1 MDRGNFD
8 GLKKW
13 KCDANESH
21 VLGILKRVESK
32 AQVDGQTIRY
42 HTTQVILFRQAVDV
56 DKEIPDDIDVAGY
69 IEGSLLM
76 NMTWQCTVCGT
87 TKTWH
92 PGEEAL
98 AWLYERHGKKEVRD
112 GQADGRG

>member
-1 MDRGNFD
+1 MDRSNFEN
-8 GLKKW
+8 LKKW

-21 VLGILKRVESK
+21 VLGILKRVEAK
-32 AQVDGQTIRY
+32 AQVDGETIRY
-42 HTTQVILFRQAVDV
+42 HTTQVILFREAVDV
-56 DKEIPDDIDVAGY
+56 DREIPNDIEVAGY

-76 NMTWQCTVCGT
+76 HMTWKCTCCGT

-98 AWLYERHGKKEVRD
+98 AWLYERHGKNSRIGEQRN
-112 GQADGRG
+112 G